1 MTTNSN
7 SAANSGSSQPKMSRS
22 GEDRKMKQ
30 GVLFV
35 FVFAALHVVVEGKL
49 TKIEENNWQDLLV
62 GEWMVEFFAPWCPA
76 CRGLQPTWE
85 DFAGWSEDLEIGVGQ
100 VDVTSSPGL
109 SGRFMVTALPT
120 IFHVKDGV
128 FRQYRGARD
137 KDSFIS
143 FVEDKKWTGVEPIS
157 SWKSPDSIQMSL
169 VSYFFKLSMVL
180 RNIHTTLTEDYQ
192 MPYWV
197 SYVAFAVATILL
209 GGVLGLV
216 LVCCID
222 CVYPPRRDEE
232 LHHHVQQ
239 VMRSDKKDSDVEEE
253 DDDIEDLDDSQEE
266 GEDHDTQEESLS
278 QDEDEN
284 SQEESNELNEEES
297 QNSQDENGSQE
308 ENNRSEN
315 KSRRRRARKAD

>member
-1 MTTNSN
+1 M
-7 SAANSGSSQPKMSRS
+7 GSYCVVSFQISKMRNLVIFL
-22 GEDRKMKQ
+22 GILLTVNVPAD
-30 GVLFV
+30 
-35 FVFAALHVVVEGKL
+35 GKL

-85 DFAGWSEDLEIGVGQ
+85 DFAGWSEDLDIGVGQ
-100 VDVTSSPGL
+100 VDVTTSPGL

-143 FVEDKKWTGVEPIS
+143 FVEEKKWQGVEPIS
-157 SWKSPDSIQMSL
+157 EWKSPDSVQMSL

-180 RNIHTTLTEDYQ
+180 RNVHTTLTEDYQ

-209 GGVLGLV
+209 GGILGLI

-239 VMRSDKKDSDVEEE
+239 ATRVDKKDSDVEE
-253 DDDIEDLDDSQEE
+253 DDDIEELEGSQDE
-266 GEDHDTQEESLS
+266 GEDQDTQDENLS
-278 QDEDEN
+278 QDEEEN
-284 SQEESNELNEEES
+284 SQGEVS
-297 QNSQDENGSQE
+297 QNSQDEGSQE
-308 ENNRSEN
+308 ESPRAEN
-315 KSRRRRARKAD
+315 KTRRRRARKAD

>member
-1 MTTNSN
+1 
-7 SAANSGSSQPKMSRS
+7 
-22 GEDRKMKQ
+22 MKHF
-30 GVLFV
+30 LTF
-35 FVFAALHVVVEGKL
+35 FAFFLTFNALADAKL
-49 TKIEENNWQDLLV
+49 TKVEENNWQDLLT

-100 VDVTSSPGL
+100 VDVTASPGL

-143 FVEDKKWTGVEPIS
+143 FVEDKKWSQVEEVS
-157 SWKSPDSIQMSL
+157 SWKDPSSLQMTM

-180 RNIHTTLTEDYQ
+180 RNVHTTLTDEYQ
-192 MPYWV
+192 LPYWV

-209 GGVLGLV
+209 GGILGLI

-222 CVYPPRRDEE
+222 LVFPPRREDH
-232 LHHHVQQ
+232 LHEQTS
-239 VMRSDKKDSDVEEE
+239 RRDDKKDSDVEEE
-253 DDDIEDLDDSQEE
+253 DDDNEIENDSQEDDLSQEEDEEEANSQSEDQSQSQEE
-266 GEDHDTQEESLS
+266 GSPRGGDT
-278 QDEDEN
+278 
-284 SQEESNELNEEES
+284 
-297 QNSQDENGSQE
+297 
-308 ENNRSEN
+308 
-315 KSRRRRARKAD
+315 KTRRRRARKAD

>member
-1 MTTNSN
+1 MGKTW
-7 SAANSGSSQPKMSRS
+7 GRQPKMSLSS
-22 GEDRKMKQ
+22 GRKMKNFRTI
-30 GVLFV
+30 LAF
-35 FVFAALHVVVEGKL
+35 FLTFNALADGKL
-49 TKIEENNWQDLLV
+49 IKIEENNWQDLLS

-85 DFAGWSEDLEIGVGQ
+85 DFAGWSEDLEIGIGQ
-100 VDVTSSPGL
+100 VDVTTSPGL

-157 SWKSPDSIQMSL
+157 SWKSPDSFQMSL

-180 RNIHTTLTEDYQ
+180 RNVHTTLTEDYQ

-209 GGVLGLV
+209 GGILGLI

-222 CVYPPRRDEE
+222 CVYPPRRD
-232 LHHHVQQ
+232 
-239 VMRSDKKDSDVEEE
+239 DDVEELE
-253 DDDIEDLDDSQEE
+253 GSQDE
-266 GEDHDTQEESLS
+266 GEEDQDTQDENLS
-278 QDEDEN
+278 QDEGDN
-284 SQEESNELNEEES
+284 SQDEGNSQNEAS
-297 QNSQDENGSQE
+297 QNSQGDESQE
-308 ENNRSEN
+308 EENPRAEN

>member
-1 MTTNSN
+1 M
-7 SAANSGSSQPKMSRS
+7 GSPGMKMRHF
-22 GEDRKMKQ
+22 
-30 GVLFV
+30 LTF
-35 FVFAALHVVVEGKL
+35 FAFSSDMNALTDGKL
-49 TKIEENNWQDLLV
+49 TKIEENNWQDLLT

-85 DFAGWSEDLEIGVGQ
+85 DFAGWSEDLDIGIGQ
-100 VDVTSSPGL
+100 VDVTTSPGL

-143 FVEDKKWTGVEPIS
+143 FVEDRKWSGVEPIS
-157 SWKSPDSIQMSL
+157 SWKSPDSFQMSL

-180 RNIHTTLTEDYQ
+180 RNVHTTLTEDYQ

-209 GGVLGLV
+209 GGVLGLI

-222 CVYPPRRDEE
+222 CVYPPRILMLRRMTM
-232 LHHHVQQ
+232 LRSWRGVKTRVRIRIHK
-239 VMRSDKKDSDVEEE
+239 MRS
-253 DDDIEDLDDSQEE
+253 
-266 GEDHDTQEESLS
+266 
-278 QDEDEN
+278 
-284 SQEESNELNEEES
+284 
-297 QNSQDENGSQE
+297 
-308 ENNRSEN
+308 
-315 KSRRRRARKAD
+315 

>member
-1 MTTNSN
+1 
-7 SAANSGSSQPKMSRS
+7 MSRS
-22 GEDRKMKQ
+22 LGMKMRHF
-30 GVLFV
+30 LTF
-35 FVFAALHVVVEGKL
+35 FAFLLTLNALADGKL
-49 TKIEENNWQDLLV
+49 TKIEENNWQDLLT

-85 DFAGWSEDLEIGVGQ
+85 DFAGWSEDLDIGIGQ
-100 VDVTSSPGL
+100 VDVTTSPGL

-143 FVEDKKWTGVEPIS
+143 FVEDRKWSGVEPIS
-157 SWKSPDSIQMSL
+157 SWKSPDSFQMSL

-180 RNIHTTLTEDYQ
+180 RNVHTTLTEDYQ

-209 GGVLGLV
+209 GGVLGLI

-222 CVYPPRRDEE
+222 CVYPPRRDDE

-239 VMRSDKKDSDVEEE
+239 ATRPDKKDSDVEE
-253 DDDIEDLDDSQEE
+253 DDDVEELEGSQDE
-266 GEDHDTQEESLS
+266 GEDQDTQDEELS
-278 QDEDEN
+278 QDEGDA
-284 SQEESNELNEEES
+284 SQEEDNSQAEGSQNESQGEES
-297 QNSQDENGSQE
+297 P
-308 ENNRSEN
+308 RAEN
-315 KSRRRRARKAD
+315 KTRRRRARKAD

>member
-1 MTTNSN
+1 MTRRVSTQ
-7 SAANSGSSQPKMSRS
+7 ARMWAKVAILMVGLGMAWGELTMV
-22 GEDRKMKQ
+22 GEDDWRQLMS
-30 GVLFV
+30 
-35 FVFAALHVVVEGKL
+35 
-49 TKIEENNWQDLLV
+49 
-62 GEWMVEFFAPWCPA
+62 GEWMVEFAAPWCPA

-143 FVEDKKWTGVEPIS
+143 FVEDKKWTQVEEIS
-157 SWKSPDSIQMSL
+157 SWKDPSSVQMSL

-180 RNIHTTLTEDYQ
+180 RNVHTTMTEDYQ
-192 MPYWV
+192 LPYWV

-209 GGVLGLV
+209 GGILGLF

-222 CVYPPRRDEE
+222 CVYPPRREE
-232 LHHHVQQ
+232 PDLGVRKR
-239 VMRSDKKDSDVEEE
+239 MDKKDSDDEEE
-253 DDDIEDLDDSQEE
+253 DVGDMEEGEEGEETQEEDLSQDEEEEEGLSQEE
-266 GEDHDTQEESLS
+266 GEEE
-278 QDEDEN
+278 
-284 SQEESNELNEEES
+284 
-297 QNSQDENGSQE
+297 G
-308 ENNRSEN
+308 RSFRGETGHQGA
-315 KSRRRRARKAD
+315 RRRRARK

>member
-1 MTTNSN
+1 M
-7 SAANSGSSQPKMSRS
+7 GSS
-22 GEDRKMKQ
+22 GRKMKNFRTILA
-30 GVLFV
+30 LFLT
-35 FVFAALHVVVEGKL
+35 FNALADGKL
-49 TKIEENNWQDLLV
+49 IKIEENNWQDLLT

-85 DFAGWSEDLEIGVGQ
+85 DFAGWSEDLEIGIGQ
-100 VDVTSSPGL
+100 VDVTTSPGL

-157 SWKSPDSIQMSL
+157 SWKSPDSFQMSL

-180 RNIHTTLTEDYQ
+180 RNVHTTLTEDYQ

-209 GGVLGLV
+209 GGILGLI

-222 CVYPPRRDEE
+222 CVYPPRQDEG
-232 LHHHVQQ
+232 
-239 VMRSDKKDSDVEEE
+239 EE
-253 DDDIEDLDDSQEE
+253 DQ
-266 GEDHDTQEESLS
+266 DTQDENLS
-278 QDEDEN
+278 QDEGEN
-284 SQEESNELNEEES
+284 SQDEGNSQNEAS
-297 QNSQDENGSQE
+297 QNSQGEEDGSQDE
-308 ENNRSEN
+308 SENFRAEN

>member
-1 MTTNSN
+1 M
-7 SAANSGSSQPKMSRS
+7 GSP
-22 GEDRKMKQ
+22 GRKMKH
-30 GVLFV
+30 FV
-35 FVFAALHVVVEGKL
+35 TFFAFFLTFYTQASGKL
-49 TKIEENNWQDLLV
+49 TTINEDNWRELLT

-85 DFAGWSEDLEIGVGQ
+85 DFAGWSEDLEIGIGQ

-143 FVEDKKWTGVEPIS
+143 FVEDKKWTGIEPVS

-180 RNIHTTLTEDYQ
+180 RNVHTTLTEDYQ

-209 GGVLGLV
+209 GGILGLI

-222 CVYPPRRDEE
+222 CVYPPRRDDE

-239 VMRSDKKDSDVEEE
+239 ATRIDKKDSDVEE
-253 DDDIEDLDDSQEE
+253 DDDIEELEGSQDE
-266 GEDHDTQEESLS
+266 GEDQDTQDENLS
-278 QDEDEN
+278 QDEEEN
-284 SQEESNELNEEES
+284 SQGEVS
-297 QNSQDENGSQE
+297 QNSQDEGSQE
-308 ENNRSEN
+308 ESPRAEN
-315 KSRRRRARKAD
+315 KTRRRRARKAD

>member
-1 MTTNSN
+1 
-7 SAANSGSSQPKMSRS
+7 
-22 GEDRKMKQ
+22 
-30 GVLFV
+30 
-35 FVFAALHVVVEGKL
+35 
-49 TKIEENNWQDLLV
+49 
-62 GEWMVEFFAPWCPA
+62 
-76 CRGLQPTWE
+76 
-85 DFAGWSEDLEIGVGQ
+85 
-100 VDVTSSPGL
+100 
-109 SGRFMVTALPT
+109 MVTALPT

-157 SWKSPDSIQMSL
+157 SWKSPDSLQMSL

-180 RNIHTTLTEDYQ
+180 RNVHTTLTEDYQ

-209 GGVLGLV
+209 GGILGLI

-222 CVYPPRRDEE
+222 CVYPPRRDDE

-239 VMRSDKKDSDVEEE
+239 ATRADKKDSDAEEE
-253 DDDIEDLDDSQEE
+253 DDVEELEGSQDEGEEDQDTQDENLSQDEGENSQDEGNSQDEASQNSQEE
-266 GEDHDTQEESLS
+266 GS
-278 QDEDEN
+278 QDESEN
-284 SQEESNELNEEES
+284 Y
-297 QNSQDENGSQE
+297 
-308 ENNRSEN
+308 RSEN

>member
-1 MTTNSN
+1 
-7 SAANSGSSQPKMSRS
+7 
-22 GEDRKMKQ
+22 
-30 GVLFV
+30 
-35 FVFAALHVVVEGKL
+35 VEGKL
-49 TKIEENNWQDLLV
+49 TTINEDNWRELLT

-85 DFAGWSEDLEIGVGQ
+85 DFAGWSEDLEIGIGQ

-143 FVEDKKWTGVEPIS
+143 FVEDKKWTGVEPVS
-157 SWKSPDSIQMSL
+157 SWKSPDSVQMSL

-180 RNIHTTLTEDYQ
+180 RNVHTTLTEDYQ

-209 GGVLGLV
+209 GGILGLI

-239 VMRSDKKDSDVEEE
+239 ATRVDKKDSDVEE
-253 DDDIEDLDDSQEE
+253 DDDIEELEGSQDE
-266 GEDHDTQEESLS
+266 GEDQDTQVENLS
-278 QDEDEN
+278 QDEEEN
-284 SQEESNELNEEES
+284 SQGEVS
-297 QNSQDENGSQE
+297 QNSQDEGSQE
-308 ENNRSEN
+308 ESPRAEN
-315 KSRRRRARKAD
+315 KTRRRRARKAD